1 MNKTNSKTSFDD
13 ATNARLY
20 LQQFGE
26 NMHRAKFSEQEKF
39 KEKIK
44 KKHDRKQIKML
55 LGRVEDMLDNKK
67 SLNYAFTAF
76 FVILAFITGNQIKFS
91 ESLFKY
97 IEEISYQFIAV
108 YLGAVL
114 VLTVWTI
121 RTYRDKALLEEL
133 NGYKRLLQECLDE
146 IPDRSFKLDK

>member
-1 MNKTNSKTSFDD
+1 MNKTNRKTSFDD

-20 LQQFGE
+20 LQQFGG

-67 SLNYAFTAF
+67 SLN
-76 FVILAFITGNQIKFS
+76 
-91 ESLFKY
+91 
-97 IEEISYQFIAV
+97 
-108 YLGAVL
+108 
-114 VLTVWTI
+114 
-121 RTYRDKALLEEL
+121 
-133 NGYKRLLQECLDE
+133 
-146 IPDRSFKLDK
+146 